1 MSADMLL
8 LVLRDG
14 LWSGIAALGF
24 AILFNVPVRTLPGCL
39 LVGAVGHALRT
50 LLMQFGMGI
59 EAATLVG
66 ATAVG
71 FLSLRFAQRWHTP
84 PTVFAVSGAIPMV
97 PGVFAYETMLGLL
110 RIATQAAPSTAVLTE
125 AMVNAVKTAL
135 ILGAIAGGITA
146 PGLLFRRRK
155 PVHEAEDD

>member
-1 MSADMLL
+1 MSTETLL

-14 LWSGIAALGF
+14 LWSGVAALGF

-59 EAATLVG
+59 EAGTLVG

-84 PTVFAVSGAIPMV
+84 PTIFSVSGAIPMV
-97 PGVFAYETMLGLL
+97 PGAFAYEAMLGLL
-110 RIATQAAPSTAVLTE
+110 RIATQATPGPDVFTETAI
-125 AMVNAVKTAL
+125 NAVKTAL
-135 ILGAIAGGITA
+135 ILGAIAGGIAA
-146 PGLLFRRRK
+146 PSLLFRRHK
-155 PVHEAEDD
+155 PIV

>member
-1 MSADMLL
+1 MSGDVLL
-8 LVLRDG
+8 LVVRDG

-39 LVGAVGHALRT
+39 VVGAVGHALRT
-50 LLMQFGMGI
+50 LLMQTGLMGI
-59 EAATLVG
+59 EAGTLIG

-71 FLSLRFAQRWHTP
+71 FLSLKFAQRWRTP
-84 PTVFAVSGAIPMV
+84 PTVFSVSGAIPMV
-97 PGVFAYETMLGLL
+97 PGVFAYEAMLGLL
-110 RIATQAAPSTAVLTE
+110 RIATQPDPGMDVFSATAV
-125 AMVNAVKTAL
+125 NAIKTAL

-155 PVHEAEDD
+155 PVV